1 MTFKY
6 NPKYKWAWI
15 LWVLAFGI
23 IEWRAI
29 VDPNKGGTLSHTVRN
44 LLGEKGAVDAGNW
57 AFRAGLTGFFVWI
70 IPHLYRYVF

>member
-1 MTFKY
+1 MAFKY